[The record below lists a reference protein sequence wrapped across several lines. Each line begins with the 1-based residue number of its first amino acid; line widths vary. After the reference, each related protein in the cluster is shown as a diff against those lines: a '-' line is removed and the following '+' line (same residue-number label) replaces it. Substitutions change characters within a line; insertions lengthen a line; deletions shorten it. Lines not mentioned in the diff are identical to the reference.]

1 MRYLVTGAAG
11 FIGTHLVNE
20 LLKKREN
27 IVYGID
33 RKKIKIQNKRLIK
46 IKKDIKLFKKFPT
59 VDYVF
64 HLAAYNGTKFFYSKP
79 FEIIDDNISTTIKLL
94 QFYKNIRLKKFISAG
109 SSEIYA
115 GLQNQSKKSINHTEQ
130 QKIIFS
136 DIKNPRWSY
145 ATSKFLSEIAV
156 INSGIPYIIIRY
168 FNVYGPKQKDHFI
181 PEFVERVKRK
191 KFKVFGGK
199 NTRSFIFVKDAVD
212 ASIKLSTKKIKNEI
226 FNLGSNKES
235 KIIDVAKL
243 ILNILNIKKKKIK
256 ILSAPHGS
264 VLRRKPSIKKLE
276 KVIGNFNKTSL
287 KKGLKQT
294 LGIKL

>member
-1 MRYLVTGAAG
+1 MNESTETIKNIKPDFKDSKYATGRRKTSIAK
-11 FIGTHLVNE
+11 VW
-20 LLKKREN
+20 LKK
-27 IVYGID
+27 GTG
-33 RKKIKIQNKRLIK
+33 KI
-46 IKKDIKLFKKFPT
+46 F
-59 VDYVF
+59 V
-64 HLAAYNGTKFFYSKP
+64 NGKNYEKYFTRDTHKMQIRKP

-94 QFYKNIRLKKFISAG
+94 QFYKNKHLKKFISAG

-115 GLQNQSKKSINHTEQ
+115 GLQNQNKTSINHTEQ

-226 FNLGSNKES
+226 FNLGSNKEI

-243 ILNILNIKKKKIK
+243 ILNILNIKEKKIK